1 MKRYIAFLLHV
12 TRGKQHY
19 DFKARL
25 DWLQTESTGNKTT
38 ILNTLRNTGKTSQRW
53 YVQWL
58 RTHMTNF
65 LLKSATGS

>member
-38 ILNTLRNTGKTSQRW
+38 IFNTVTRGKQHYDFKAR
-53 YVQWL
+53 
-58 RTHMTNF
+58 MD
-65 LLKSATGS
+65 